1 MVMGLLSQR
10 KALDVRPRP
19 PLILAFDPE
28 GARKKKR
35 EEMMMEP

>member
-10 KALDVRPRP
+10 KALDVRP
-19 PLILAFDPE
+19 PLVLAFDPE